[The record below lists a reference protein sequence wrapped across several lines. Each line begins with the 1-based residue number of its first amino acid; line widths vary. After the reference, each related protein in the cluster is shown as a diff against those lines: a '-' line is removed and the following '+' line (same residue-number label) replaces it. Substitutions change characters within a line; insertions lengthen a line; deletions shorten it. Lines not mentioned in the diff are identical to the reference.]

1 MRSALKM
8 RTALRTAPK
17 PTDAATAATGGAH
30 ASAARESESVALAK
44 AKVEGG
50 QAGRRDGARRS
61 RLLASLRRDSFRR
74 SSEFECAEYETT
86 TPTYL
91 FIPQP
96 RQETSTALPNPY
108 GSRAVQRRQQS

>member
-17 PTDAATAATGGAH
+17 PTDAATAAIGGAH
-30 ASAARESESVALAK
+30 ASAARESESVALP
-44 AKVEGG
+44 KVSKT
-50 QAGRRDGARRS
+50 GRRDGACHS
-61 RLLASLRRDSFRR
+61 RLLVSLRRDSFRR

-91 FIPQP
+91 FHSPDKKPSQHCRGP
-96 RQETSTALPNPY
+96 TAAV
-108 GSRAVQRRQQS
+108 RAVQRRQQS